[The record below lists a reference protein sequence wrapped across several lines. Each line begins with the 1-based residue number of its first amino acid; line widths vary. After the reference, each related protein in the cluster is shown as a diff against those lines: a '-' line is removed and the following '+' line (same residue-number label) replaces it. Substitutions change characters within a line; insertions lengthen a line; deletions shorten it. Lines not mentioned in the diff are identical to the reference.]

1 MELESSMTI
10 EAWPQPARSASAGA
24 RLGWA
29 ACGLVALVVLPSLL
43 SAYWVKVWIAA
54 VIYTLAA
61 SGTAL
66 LYARLGLVSLAQVA
80 LTGVGGWVCLRVA
93 HATGA
98 PFEVAMLVGAAATAV
113 VGVVV
118 GLPAL
123 RMRGLYL
130 ALVTLMAAGGFT
142 IVVTALQFPNGGEGW
157 SGYGFDPRTMPRPWL
172 AQSDAA
178 LLRYAV
184 LVALLGVC
192 LVAWHLRSAPGRA
205 WALIRRSE
213 AVAMSAGIDVVRYK
227 CWAFALSGFL
237 AGLAG
242 SLLAATL
249 GTLDARS
256 FPASE
261 SILLFALTVV
271 GGAFSPLG
279 QVFSGILY
287 RVVPALLDTLGVDG
301 NLSFVIFGAA
311 LLQAL
316 IAAPRGVAGQML
328 DAFARIK
335 QRRSDAVAPEGT
347 Q

>member
-1 MELESSMTI
+1 ML
-10 EAWPQPARSASAGA
+10 AAPVSAPLAFVA
-24 RLGWA
+24 PHRRRLGLLHWLGATLALA
-29 ACGLVALVVLPSLL
+29 AFVALPNLL

-54 VIYTLAA
+54 VIYALAA

-98 PFEVAMLVGAAATAV
+98 PFELAMLAGAAAAAM

-118 GLPAL
+118 GLPAT
-123 RMRGLYL
+123 RMRGLYF
-130 ALVTLMAAGGFT
+130 ALVTLMAAGAFT
-142 IVVTALQFPNGGEGW
+142 IVVTALQFPNGGDGL
-157 SGYGFDPRTMPRPWL
+157 SGYGFDPRPMPRPWL
-172 AQSDAA
+172 AQSDEA

-184 LVALLGVC
+184 IVALLGGA
-192 LVAWHLRSAPGRA
+192 LVAWHLRRAPGRA
-205 WALIRRSE
+205 WAMIRRSE

-261 SILLFALTVV
+261 SILLFALTIV

-316 IAAPRGVAGQML
+316 ITAPQGLAGQVL
-328 DAFARIK
+328 DAAARVV
-335 QRRSDAVAPEGT
+335 RLRVAR
-347 Q
+347 

>member
-1 MELESSMTI
+1 MNSMHSTNL
-10 EAWPQPARSASAGA
+10 PARVGKSLIGP
-24 RLGWA
+24 RLFVGIIFLTMIA
-29 ACGLVALVVLPSLL
+29 ALPAAL

-61 SGTAL
+61 SGVAL

-98 PFEVAMLVGAAATAV
+98 PFEAAMLAGAVATAL
-113 VGVVV
+113 VGVIV
-118 GLPAL
+118 GLPAM

-142 IVVTALQFPNGGEGW
+142 IVVTALQFPNGGEGF
-157 SGYGFDPRTMPRPWL
+157 SGYGFDPQPMPRPWL
-172 AQSDAA
+172 AQSDEA

-184 LVALLGVC
+184 MIALLGYG
-192 LVAWHLRSAPGRA
+192 LIAWHLKSAPGRA

-213 AVAMSAGIDVVRYK
+213 AVAMSAGINVVLYK

-237 AGLAG
+237 AGTAG

-287 RVVPALLDTLGVDG
+287 RVVPALLDSFGADG
-301 NLSFVIFGAA
+301 NLAFVIFGAA
-311 LLQAL
+311 LLHAL
-316 IAAPRGVAGQML
+316 ITAPRGLAGQVL
-328 DAFARIK
+328 DVVVNFGPKRAVRRARK
-335 QRRSDAVAPEGT
+335 GSR
-347 Q
+347 

>member
-1 MELESSMTI
+1 M
-10 EAWPQPARSASAGA
+10 
-24 RLGWA
+24 RLTLA
-29 ACGLVALVVLPSLL
+29 AVAVVALTVLPAML
-43 SAYWVKVWIAA
+43 SAYWVKVWLAA
-54 VIYTLAA
+54 VIYTVAA
-61 SGTAL
+61 SGVAL

-98 PFEVAMLVGAAATAV
+98 PFEVAMLAGASATAA
-113 VGVVV
+113 VGVIV

-130 ALVTLMAAGGFT
+130 ALVTLMAAASFT
-142 IVVTALQFPNGGEGW
+142 IVVTAVQFPNGGEGF
-157 SGYGFDPRTMPRPWL
+157 SGYGFNPRPMPRPLL
-172 AQSDAA
+172 AQSDEA

-184 LVALLGVC
+184 VVALLGYG
-192 LVAWHLRSAPGRA
+192 LIAWHLKQAPGRA
-205 WALIRRSE
+205 WAMIRRSE
-213 AVAMSAGIDVVRYK
+213 AVAMSAGIDVVLYK

-237 AGLAG
+237 AGMAG

-279 QVFSGILY
+279 QVVSGVLY
-287 RVVPALLDTLGVDG
+287 RVVPALLDTIGIDG
-301 NLSFVIFGAA
+301 NLSFIIFGAA

-316 IAAPRGVAGQML
+316 ITAPRGVAGQL
-328 DAFARIK
+328 F
-335 QRRSDAVAPEGT
+335 DAVERVRQKRSAALTSRNPR
-347 Q
+347 

>member
-1 MELESSMTI
+1 
-10 EAWPQPARSASAGA
+10 
-24 RLGWA
+24 
-29 ACGLVALVVLPSLL
+29 
-43 SAYWVKVWIAA
+43 
-54 VIYTLAA
+54 
-61 SGTAL
+61 
-66 LYARLGLVSLAQVA
+66 
-80 LTGVGGWVCLRVA
+80 
-93 HATGA
+93 
-98 PFEVAMLVGAAATAV
+98 EVAMLAGAAAAGV
-113 VGVVV
+113 VGVIV

-142 IVVTALQFPNGGEGW
+142 IVATAVQFPNGGAGF
-157 SGYGFDPRTMPRPWL
+157 SGYGFDPQPMPRPWL

-178 LLRYAV
+178 LLRYV
-184 LVALLGVC
+184 IVIALLC
-192 LVAWHLRSAPGRA
+192 YALIAWHLRRAPGRA
-205 WALIRRSE
+205 WAMIRRSE

-237 AGLAG
+237 AGVAG

-279 QVFSGILY
+279 QIFSGILY
-287 RVVPALLDTLGVDG
+287 RVVPALLDAVGVDG

-311 LLQAL
+311 LLHAL
-316 IAAPRGVAGQML
+316 ITAPRGIAGQVL
-328 DAFARIK
+328 
-335 QRRSDAVAPEGT
+335 DAVARVARTRSAGSPDRGPR
-347 Q
+347 

>member
-1 MELESSMTI
+1 MTMETPL
-10 EAWPQPARSASAGA
+10 AAANDGRF
-24 RLGWA
+24 GWA
-29 ACGLVALVVLPSLL
+29 RGGVTWPVAAMGLLGLLAVALLPALL
-43 SAYWVKVWIAA
+43 SAYWVKVWTAA

-61 SGTAL
+61 SGVAL
-66 LYARLGLVSLAQVA
+66 LYARLGIVSLAQVA

-98 PFEVAMLVGAAATAV
+98 PFELAMLAGAAATALV
-113 VGVVV
+113 SVVV
-118 GLPAL
+118 GLPAM

-142 IVVTALQFPNGGEGW
+142 IAVTAQQFPNGGEGF
-157 SGYGFDPRTMPRPWL
+157 SGYGFDPQPMPRPWL
-172 AQSDAA
+172 AQTDEA
-178 LLRYAV
+178 LLRYASFM
-184 LVALLGVC
+184 ALLGYG
-192 LVAWHLRSAPGRA
+192 LIAWHLKRAPGRA

-237 AGLAG
+237 AGMAG

-279 QVFSGILY
+279 QIFSGLLY
-287 RVVPALLDTLGVDG
+287 RVVPALLDTVGVDG
-301 NLSFVIFGAA
+301 NLSYVIFGAA
-311 LLQAL
+311 LLHAL
-316 IAAPRGVAGQML
+316 MTAPRGLAGQML
-328 DAFARIK
+328 DALSRWK
-335 QRRSDAVAPEGT
+335 NRRGATP
-347 Q
+347 

>member
-1 MELESSMTI
+1 MSIPAPATAGI
-10 EAWPQPARSASAGA
+10 ARSARM
-24 RLGWA
+24 RLILA
-29 ACGLVALVVLPSLL
+29 AIAVAALAALPAVL
-43 SAYWVKVWIAA
+43 SAYWVKVWLAA
-54 VIYTLAA
+54 VIYTVAA
-61 SGTAL
+61 SGVAL

-98 PFEVAMLVGAAATAV
+98 PFEVAMLAGASATAA
-113 VGVVV
+113 VGVIV

-142 IVVTALQFPNGGEGW
+142 IVVTAVQFPNGGEGF
-157 SGYGFDPRTMPRPWL
+157 SGYGFDPRPMPRPLL
-172 AQSDAA
+172 AQSDEA

-184 LVALLGVC
+184 VMALLGYG
-192 LVAWHLRSAPGRA
+192 LIGWHLKRAPGRA

-213 AVAMSAGIDVVRYK
+213 AVAMSAGVDVVLYK

-237 AGLAG
+237 AGMAG

-279 QVFSGILY
+279 QVVSGVLY
-287 RVVPALLDTLGVDG
+287 RVVPALLDTIGVDG

-316 IAAPRGVAGQML
+316 ITAPRGVAGQVL
-328 DAFARIK
+328 DAVERVR
-335 QRRSDAVAPEGT
+335 QRRSDAMTSKGPR
-347 Q
+347 

>member
-1 MELESSMTI
+1 MHSMNSFKSISGVSAASSN
-10 EAWPQPARSASAGA
+10 GL
-24 RLGWA
+24 RLRIILG
-29 ACGLVALVVLPSLL
+29 ALVMVAVLPSLL

-61 SGTAL
+61 SGVAL

-98 PFEVAMLVGAAATAV
+98 PFEVAMLGGAAVTAAV
-113 VGVVV
+113 SVIV
-118 GLPAL
+118 GLPAM

-142 IVVTALQFPNGGEGW
+142 IVVTAMQFPNGGAGF
-157 SGYGFDPRTMPRPWL
+157 SGYGFDPQPMPRPGF
-172 AQSDAA
+172 AQSDEA

-184 LVALLGVC
+184 LIAVVGYGLI
-192 LVAWHLRSAPGRA
+192 AWHLKSAPGRA
-205 WALIRRSE
+205 WAMIRRSE
-213 AVAMSAGIDVVRYK
+213 AVAMSAGINVVLYK

-237 AGLAG
+237 AGMAG

-261 SILLFALTVV
+261 SIMLFALTIV

-279 QVFSGILY
+279 QIFSGVLY
-287 RVVPALLDTLGVDG
+287 RVVPAALDSLGVDG
-301 NLSFVIFGAA
+301 NLAFVIFGAA
-311 LLQAL
+311 LLHAL
-316 IAAPRGVAGQML
+316 VTAPRGLAGQMF
-328 DAFARIK
+328 DAYVAFGRRRA
-335 QRRSDAVAPEGT
+335 QRSRGEALE
-347 Q
+347 

>member
-1 MELESSMTI
+1 MALNSGISIPASTS
-10 EAWPQPARSASAGA
+10 AANARSACLA
-24 RLGWA
+24 WA
-29 ACGLVALVVLPSLL
+29 TVGLVALMVLPSML
-43 SAYWVKVWIAA
+43 SAYWVKVWLAA

-61 SGTAL
+61 SGVSL
-66 LYARLGLVSLAQVA
+66 LFARLGLVSLAQVA

-98 PFEVAMLVGAAATAV
+98 PFEVSMLAGATATAA
-113 VGVVV
+113 VGVIV

-130 ALVTLMAAGGFT
+130 ALVTLMAAAAFT
-142 IVVTALQFPNGGEGW
+142 IVVTSVQFPNGGEGFA
-157 SGYGFDPRTMPRPWL
+157 GYGFDPRPMHRPAL
-172 AQSDAA
+172 AQSDEA

-184 LVALLGVC
+184 LIALLGYGVI
-192 LVAWHLRSAPGRA
+192 AWHLRNAPGRA
-205 WALIRRSE
+205 WAMIRRSE
-213 AVAMSAGIDVVRYK
+213 AVAMSAGVDVVFYK

-237 AGLAG
+237 AGIAG

-279 QVFSGILY
+279 QIFSGVLY
-287 RVVPALLDTLGVDG
+287 RVLPALLDTIGVDG

-316 IAAPRGVAGQML
+316 ITAPQGLAGQML
-328 DAFARIK
+328 DAVARVRHK
-335 QRRSDAVAPEGT
+335 RRAAIVRKELR
-347 Q
+347 